1 MLFVE
6 QGDRCNR
13 LACNTC
19 PYICDIITKI
29 TDRQYTRNLKPVDD
43 ILGGAAAWENVDK
56 TEVTCPKCAH
66 RQAYFMQLQTR
77 SADEPMTTFYK
88 CVDCTHRWN
97 D

>member
-1 MLFVE
+1 MLHVE
-6 QGDRCNR
+6 EGDRCNR

-19 PYICDIITKI
+19 PYICNLVTKI
-29 TDRQYTRNLKPVDD
+29 TDRQYTRLKPVDD
-43 ILGGAAAWENVDK
+43 ILGGTAAWENVDK

-66 RQAYFMQLQTR
+66 THAYFMQLQTR

-88 CVDCTHRWN
+88 CVQCAHRWN